1 MHVNMLTLLTYQPVG
16 HLFRGIQELYML
28 GRQERL
34 AIALLLSVAGIVIVS
49 HIILDQIGKQ
59 PFAENYSEKSDD
71 GELVILSGTI
81 ERVTLTKGGG
91 HCILIVDNLSVFIP
105 NKFIGDRTFSQGMN
119 ITVVGIV
126 QTYEGKKEIAV
137 QSFSDIFIS
146 GHE

>member
-1 MHVNMLTLLTYQPVG
+1 
-16 HLFRGIQELYML
+16 ML

-59 PFAENYSEKSDD
+59 SFAEDYSEKSDD
-71 GELVILSGTI
+71 GELVVLSGTI

-105 NKFIGDRTFSQGMN
+105 NKVIADRTFSPGMN

-126 QTYEGKKEIAV
+126 QTYEGKREIAV
-137 QSFSDIFIS
+137 QSVTDIFIP